1 MSKRNNFRLSKTK
14 NNILYIFSVVSLA
27 LFAGLMLFP
36 TINETTHAE
45 GDRSGDGITVVISP
59 EITTRL
65 VSREEGYFGIVKDT
79 VRIGTD
85 VPYGYTLWI
94 STDSEEHQT
103 LYLNGD
109 ASSDSKIDGASGTFE
124 SPRALGNYQWGFAVP
139 GVGEFDEEY
148 SEETP
153 STSSKFAKLPT
164 ENTVIR
170 DYTSATLSDDI
181 EIYYGFKLGGT
192 LEPGS
197 YETNI
202 TYTAV
207 PAAAPLTAKGVL
219 TDDGDLKFFYNRT
232 VYGPGDTYKNGYYV
246 REDGGLH
253 FVEDGTEATITN
265 VYDNIPLNGTEEET
279 FPWVAQSDSIF
290 TARFDLS
297 FRDARPTSLSKWF
310 RNLKKLRSASLD
322 NIVSKGGV
330 LIDVSYMFDHA
341 GYDVTDTFR
350 LYGTLDIRTTNASYM
365 FYYAG
370 YNGSFDAKNLEITM
384 GHPTGETLNLSHM
397 FDHAA
402 YKASTSQFWP
412 FNAGSTWRYG
422 RFYDADMS
430 YMFADFGHDARGEY
444 ILDLFQY
451 ARPLN
456 MSHMFENTGYNA
468 SRFTIKNIQNWETVR
483 VTDMSY
489 AFANAGYSA
498 SQWNVESF
506 SNWNVSRVTNHEN
519 FINLNRYG
527 TNTPAVNNQPRWRN

>member
-1 MSKRNNFRLSKTK
+1 MLSAA
-14 NNILYIFSVVSLA
+14 VV
-27 LFAGLMLFP
+27 MLFTAAIMLP
-36 TINETTHAE
+36 VVPESTHAE
-45 GDRSGDGITVVISP
+45 INRSGDGITVVISP

-79 VRIGTD
+79 VRVGTD

-109 ASSDSKIDGASGTFE
+109 ASSDSKIDGVSGTFE

-170 DYTSATLSDDI
+170 DYTSAASNDDV

-219 TDDGDLKFFYNRT
+219 TDDGDIKFFYNRT
-232 VYGPGDTYKNGYYV
+232 VYEVGDTYKNGYYT
-246 REDGGLH
+246 RENGVWR
-253 FVEDGTEATITN
+253 FVENGTEATITN
-265 VYDNIPLNGTEEET
+265 VYDNIPLNGIEEET

-310 RNLKKLRSASLD
+310 RNLKKLRSARLD

-330 LIDVSYMFDHA
+330 PIDVSYMFDHA
-341 GYDVTDTFR
+341 GYDVTDTFQV
-350 LYGTLDIRTTNASYM
+350 YGTLDIRTTNASYM

-370 YNGSFDAKNLEITM
+370 YNGSFDAKNSEITM
-384 GHPTGETLNLSHM
+384 SHPAGETLNLSHM

-412 FNAGSTWRYG
+412 FNAGSTWWYG
-422 RFYDADMS
+422 GFYDADMS

-444 ILDLFQY
+444 ILDLFRY

-483 VTDMSY
+483 ATDMSY

-498 SQWNVESF
+498 YQWNVESF
-506 SNWNVSRVTNHEN
+506 SNWNVPRVTNHEN
-519 FINLNRYG
+519 FINLNSYG